1 MPGAVEPGIA
11 AAVPM
16 TPVILAE
23 RLTKSYGPRLAV
35 DGVSLEVERGEVMG
49 LLGPNGSGKTTILR
63 ILTGYLT
70 PSSGTAR
77 IAGLDIVAD
86 AHAIK
91 QRVGYVPEN
100 APLYDGMRVRE
111 LLRFMARIKGL
122 GRADTSAAIEGVVGR
137 LALDRVMPRSIGTLS
152 KGFRQRV
159 AIAQAL
165 LGRPEILILDEPSN
179 GLDPAQIIEMRGLIR
194 GLAGE
199 MTILVTSHI
208 LAEMERVADRVAI
221 LVEGR
226 LLAVRALRASDS
238 AVRLR
243 VAARGDAALVHACLA
258 RVPGVRAVA
267 PAAASRGDDHV
278 YAVTVDGPDVAE
290 AIAAS
295 VVGAGIGLS
304 ALERDRTDLEAL
316 FLELT
321 GRAPV
326 ASQSPAVA

>member
-1 MPGAVEPGIA
+1 
-11 AAVPM
+11 M
-16 TPVILAE
+16 TPVIVAE

-91 QRVGYVPEN
+91 PRVGYVPEN

-111 LLRFMARIKGL
+111 LLLFMARIKGL
-122 GRADTSAAIEGVVGR
+122 GGGEASAAIDAAVAR
-137 LALDRVMPRSIGTLS
+137 LALDRVLRLSIGKLS

-165 LGRPEILILDEPSN
+165 LGQPEILILDEPTN
-179 GLDPAQIIEMRGLIR
+179 GLDPAQIIEMRRLIR
-194 GLAGE
+194 ALAGE

-243 VAARGDAALVHACLA
+243 VEARGDAARVHACLA
-258 RVPGVRAVA
+258 GVPGVRAVA
-267 PAAASRGDDHV
+267 PAGASRGGV
-278 YAVTVDGPDVAE
+278 VAYAVTVDGPDVAE
-290 AIAAS
+290 VVAAS
-295 VVGAGIGLS
+295 LVDAGIGLA

-321 GRAPV
+321 SGARATSP
-326 ASQSPAVA
+326 SPAVA

>member
-1 MPGAVEPGIA
+1 
-11 AAVPM
+11 M
-16 TPVILAE
+16 TPVIAAE
-23 RLTKSYGPRLAV
+23 RLTKFYGPRLAV
-35 DGVSLEVERGEVMG
+35 DGVSLEVERGLVMG

-77 IAGLDIVAD
+77 IAGLDIVRD

-91 QRVGYVPEN
+91 SRVGYVPEN

-122 GRADTSAAIEGVVGR
+122 GGAEAGATIDAAVAR
-137 LALDRVMPRSIGTLS
+137 LALDRVMPLSIGKLS

-165 LGRPEILILDEPSN
+165 LGRPEILILDEPTN

-194 GLAGE
+194 ALAGE

-221 LVEGR
+221 LVDGR
-226 LLAVRALRASDS
+226 LLAVRALRASG
-238 AVRLR
+238 AALRLR
-243 VAARGDAALVHACLA
+243 VEARGDAALVHACLG

-267 PAAASRGDDHV
+267 PAASSRDGIAA
-278 YAVTVDGPDVAE
+278 YTVTVDGPEVAE
-290 AIAAS
+290 AVAAGLI
-295 VVGAGIGLS
+295 GAGIGLA
-304 ALERDRTDLEAL
+304 ALERDRTDLETL

-321 GRAPV
+321 SGAP
-326 ASQSPAVA
+326 ATSPSPAVA